1 MSGPT
6 LRRVFDWLTIIE
18 TVTLLVLLVNLVA
31 SHDEGVT
38 ATVGPIHGILY
49 IATIIVAMLI
59 PGLSNR
65 TRLIAVIPAIGA
77 PLAAWMMHRA

>member
-6 LRRVFDWLTIIE
+6 LRRVFDWLTIVE
-18 TVTLLVLLVNLVA
+18 TVTLLVLLVNLVT

>member
-1 MSGPT
+1 MSGAT

-18 TVTLLVLLVNLVA
+18 TVTLIVLIVNLMA

-59 PGLSNR
+59 PQLSNR
-65 TRLIAVIPAIGA
+65 IRLIAVIPAIGA
-77 PLAAWMMHRA
+77 PLAALMMRRS